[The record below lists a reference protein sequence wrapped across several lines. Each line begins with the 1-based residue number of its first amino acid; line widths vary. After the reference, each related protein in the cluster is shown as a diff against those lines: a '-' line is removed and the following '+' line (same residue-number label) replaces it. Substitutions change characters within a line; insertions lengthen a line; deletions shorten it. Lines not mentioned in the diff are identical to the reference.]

1 MWHFI
6 MRKLFKESKFESL
19 CDVSYCV
26 KCLHV
31 NKKQIYCISTS
42 SRSFIIIII
51 TIIIII
57 VTLFI
62 LCTYI
67 YIYIY
72 IYMGH
77 AVAQLVEAQCNKPE
91 GRGFDAQW
99 CHWNFH

>member
-1 MWHFI
+1 MH
-6 MRKLFKESKFESL
+6 KLFKESKFEAL

-51 TIIIII
+51 III

-67 YIYIY
+67 YIYIW
-72 IYMGH
+72 GTPWRSWLRH
-77 AVAQLVEAQCNKPE
+77 SATNRKVAGSMPNGVT
-91 GRGFDAQW
+91 GI
-99 CHWNFH
+99 FH